1 MNLGQLL
8 GPLVGGALYQ
18 YGGFYLPFLS
28 MGALQACMG
37 IVSIVSMKE
46 IPGKCFL
53 MQICL
58 TIKIEDLTLNL
69 SSNISIISHWWME
82 HAIY

>member
-58 TIKIEDLTLNL
+58 TIKIEDLTLNW

>member
-1 MNLGQLL
+1 MIYVFFQLLSFQSLTRTAMNLGQLL

-58 TIKIEDLTLNL
+58 TIKIEDLTLN
-69 SSNISIISHWWME
+69 
-82 HAIY
+82 